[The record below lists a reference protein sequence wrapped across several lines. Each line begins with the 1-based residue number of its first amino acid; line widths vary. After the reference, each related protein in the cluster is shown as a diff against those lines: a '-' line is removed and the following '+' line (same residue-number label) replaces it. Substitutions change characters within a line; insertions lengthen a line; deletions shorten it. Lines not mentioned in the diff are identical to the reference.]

1 MDPHSFIN
9 EKPLGLVLQAVFTKK
24 NQSFF
29 QDNESLKNKLT

>member
-24 NQSFF
+24 INPFF
-29 QDNESLKNKLT
+29 KITKA